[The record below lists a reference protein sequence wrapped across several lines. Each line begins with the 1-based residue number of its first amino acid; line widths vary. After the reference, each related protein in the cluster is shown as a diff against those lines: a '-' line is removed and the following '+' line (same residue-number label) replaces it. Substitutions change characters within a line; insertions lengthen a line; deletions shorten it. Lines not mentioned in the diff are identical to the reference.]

1 MIATCSPYSMCSRLH
16 MSARQIYVKDKG
28 MLIFTAY
35 YFSKVAQLLI
45 QELFTIDIPRFKYK
59 IQPRTGLRKFTHG
72 SD

>member
-1 MIATCSPYSMCSRLH
+1 MIATCSLTAYVQGYACQLSRFML
-16 MSARQIYVKDKG
+16 KTEG

-35 YFSKVAQLLI
+35 FFSKVAQLLI
-45 QELFTIDIPRFKYK
+45 LELFTTDIPRFKYK